1 MMFYNK
7 LVNVSR
13 YMPQK
18 LQTCLVVFAVI
29 FTLPALAM
37 EKKTEE
43 ETKEK
48 PGNSNSALPLL
59 NTFTMLAGMIGGFQT
74 VLNPPVD
81 PQTSAVTE
89 TPSPSTFPSSLAFQ
103 QARTLMANRG
113 NPSSLFTRASEFAE
127 GTRSSYPNLKTTDYH
142 TMLESMTLS
151 GMQMRPQYFEQLES
165 GEPVSPNTPLEIGFK
180 FFQEFTQGGALDGWL
195 SHLQQKIQSEE
206 TNDSNQAMMEFV
218 NSGASLLKLI
228 GSNAINDP
236 TKDPLNKYIDPE
248 DIREAIK
255 LKEWL
260 EQNPEHE
267 EYNAIHV
274 RYMELDEGIRA
285 KREQAIREGG
295 EYIFSLLKRMKPDL
309 AHMKNMS
316 EVIPH
321 LEKQWDSEKRKEFE
335 SYILEKYRKTN
346 LSEPNLLRS
355 FWQMVESQQYGKV
368 CYKIVCESY
377 EEQHKGSLLHQTVK
391 QIWLTSQLDTMNEHP
406 KEARSRM
413 PEKSFD
419 GIPASNFGYAMGR
432 SAAYQRW
439 LENPLARASG
449 DIIMDAYHSIVD
461 FGRLLV
467 IDVFLERLKKH
478 LSIRNE
484 ADGIAFFSKPHE
496 YDNFLIPFEL
506 YLLEHVFDIPFVSDG
521 KKTIP
526 SELIKVA
533 GGDLFKQA
541 SYHLNELR
549 KFSQR
554 MFALR
559 PTSNKSK
566 GWEESSGLVFGI
578 GFNGALFDSPSRSN
592 AEDNE
597 ICLAF
602 SRSGQTAGGY
612 LLLSLIS
619 DTARSRP
626 KNLPFNLSND
636 VYNKYKSLICH
647 HILKEIENAHYIPGP
662 HWDARMR
669 AYIEQ
674 EQAKFKSF
682 KVQLDSEAPYENL
695 MPEFK
700 EWIRQTSNWYY
711 IPHNVKVQTPD
722 EMPFEEH
729 RAQYAAQHLLFDA
742 LIGIPFSKAYPY
754 LMSHLFLH
762 WKEEILQKIDEK
774 NHAAI
779 ENSNNLDELSKP
791 LRGKVLQIL
800 DNLVRQVHP
809 ELISVWDS
817 KILKQFAAYM
827 NIDEKFATI
836 DAIAKLSPK
845 TYYEFRR
852 EFFKNCKASQCVEPV
867 FARVLGHDR
876 FFPVFISNKPAMA
889 PIKIGKMKTHHS
901 PRLQLG
907 NRIPQDVIAP
917 CNNRCQ
923 YHALGHLYTGD
934 MLSYQSADHLDYM
947 RRTHGL
953 GNVPDQFMSFSDM
966 QQYFTVI
973 PVGSGGEHAPMA
985 QEEVIKILFASSK
998 NPEARKIM
1006 AHEIVKRLKDG
1017 SAPQALLDDPKC
1029 KEILE
1034 RLPSQSDS
1042 IKAQEIDSELFT
1054 YVQKRKFCRK
1064 YINAIKSASDDI
1076 RTEEGVLA
1084 VLSFLEEEA
1093 KGESVRSAIVQNK
1106 VGPPKIEGW
1115 ELKDIEGLGNCFY
1128 DAVAHQMEITHHDY
1142 LQTVPEGTLARD
1154 SLRLLVQ
1161 GEQFKDREWAED
1173 EQLDELVRKLDVILA
1188 FVSTMNPENGYTYYY
1203 LGKDGNVETHIPGA
1217 GTILP
1222 ANKRIFKLASTG
1234 NHFLSVVR
1242 EKK

>member
-1 MMFYNK
+1 MILYNN
-7 LVNVSR
+7 LINASHNTL
-13 YMPQK
+13 QK
-18 LQTCLVVFAVI
+18 LRGFLIIFAII
-29 FTLPALAM
+29 FTLPALSM

-43 ETKEK
+43 IEEK
-48 PGNSNSALPLL
+48 PEINFPSSFIS
-59 NTFTMLAGMIGGFQT
+59 TFVVYSEMFKGFQA
-74 VLNPPVD
+74 VFNPPVGA
-81 PQTSAVTE
+81 QTSIDTK
-89 TPSPSTFPSSLAFQ
+89 TPSPWVFEQ
-103 QARTLMANRG
+103 VKTLMGNRE
-113 NPSSLFTRASEFAE
+113 NPLFRRAPEFVEGVISSF
-127 GTRSSYPNLKTTDYH
+127 PNLKTTDYR
-142 TMLESMTLS
+142 TMLESMVLVA
-151 GMQMRPQYFEQLES
+151 MQMRPHYFKQIEN
-165 GEPVSPNTPLEIGFK
+165 GEPILPDTPYEIGHK
-180 FFQEFTQGGALDGWL
+180 FLQEFTQGGALDSWL
-195 SHLQQKIQSEE
+195 LEAQKVIANKGMEGTQE
-206 TNDSNQAMMEFV
+206 SNQAAMEFV
-218 NSGASLLKLI
+218 NAGANLLRWM
-228 GSNAINDP
+228 GSDAVKDP
-236 TKDPLNKYIDPE
+236 FTSPLNKHVSFE
-248 DIREAIK
+248 EFKEAIE
-255 LKEWL
+255 LEAWL
-260 EQNPEHE
+260 DQHPKHKK
-267 EYNAIHV
+267 YNEKYA
-274 RYMELDEGIRA
+274 RFMELDNRIKGQRKQAAKEGAAYTFPLI
-285 KREQAIREGG
+285 KHLE
-295 EYIFSLLKRMKPDL
+295 PDL
-309 AHMKNMS
+309 AHMEDIS
-316 EVIPH
+316 ELPPY
-321 LEKQWDSEKRKEFE
+321 LERKWGSTNRKEFE
-335 SYILEKYRKTN
+335 SYVLEKYGKPN
-346 LSEPNLLRS
+346 LFEPNLLRS
-355 FWQMVESQQYGKV
+355 FWQIVAGQQYGKV
-368 CYKIVCESY
+368 CYKIVCESF

-413 PEKSFD
+413 PGVSSD
-419 GIPASNFGYAMGR
+419 GVSAPNFGYAMGR

-461 FGRLLV
+461 FGRILV

-506 YLLEHVFDIPFVSDG
+506 YLLEHVFDNPFVSDG

-526 SELIKVA
+526 GELIKVA
-533 GGDLFKQA
+533 GSDLFNQA
-541 SYHLNELR
+541 YYHLNEL
-549 KFSQR
+549 KEFSQR

-559 PTSNKSK
+559 PASNKSK
-566 GWEESSGLVFGI
+566 VWEESSGLVFGI
-578 GFNGALFDSPSRSN
+578 GFNGALFDSPSHSN

-626 KNLPFNLSND
+626 RNLLFDLSND

-647 HILKEIENAHYIPGP
+647 HVLKEIENAHYIPGP

-682 KVQLDSEAPYENL
+682 KMQLDSEAPYENL

-754 LMSHLFLH
+754 LIPHLFLH

-774 NHAAI
+774 NHAVI
-779 ENSNNLDELSKP
+779 ENAKNPYELPEQLK
-791 LRGKVLQIL
+791 REVLYIL

-809 ELISVWDS
+809 ELISVWDP

-827 NIDEKFATI
+827 NIDERSAAI
-836 DAIAKLSPK
+836 NAIAKLPRDA
-845 TYYEFRR
+845 YYSFRR
-852 EFFKNCKASQCVEPV
+852 KFFENCKASQCVEPV

-889 PIKIGKMKTHHS
+889 PIKIGKTKSRYS

-966 QQYFTVI
+966 QQYFPAI
-973 PVGSGGEHAPMA
+973 PVVSGGEHAPMA
-985 QEEVIKILFASSK
+985 REEVIKILFASSK
-998 NPEARKIM
+998 KPEAREIM
-1006 AHEIVKRLKDG
+1006 AREIVKRLKEG
-1017 SAPQALLDDPKC
+1017 SAPQVLLDDPKC
-1029 KEILE
+1029 KGILE
-1034 RLPSQSDS
+1034 RLSSQSDS
-1042 IKAQEIDSELFT
+1042 IKAQEIDSELFI
-1054 YVQKRKFCRK
+1054 YAQQRKFCRK

-1076 RTEEGVLA
+1076 HTDGVLA

-1093 KGESVRSAIVQNK
+1093 KGESVKSAIVQNK
-1106 VGPPKIEGW
+1106 VGPREIEGW
-1115 ELKDIEGLGNCFY
+1115 ELHDVDDEGNCFY
-1128 DAVAHQMEITHHDY
+1128 DAVSHQMEITDHSY

-1161 GEQFKDREWAED
+1161 GEQFKDQEWVED
-1173 EQLDELVRKLDVILA
+1173 KQIDELVKKLDVILA
-1188 FVSTMNPENGYTYYY
+1188 FVSTMNPEHGYTYYY
-1203 LGKDGNVETHIPGA
+1203 LGDDGNVGTHIPGD
-1217 GTILP
+1217 GTVLP
-1222 ANKRIFKLASTG
+1222 ANKLIFKLASTG